1 LGVGIGTACRTIQG
15 RSKNLRI
22 REQTLDSTAPE
33 LAGFAVPKPGDFG
46 RKWYTLKGYGWIQKW
61 RFTWLRLQYP
71 KGFWKTCDEGLMAF
85 GMAALFI
92 VGERLEITGEQIVQ
106 VIKRA
111 RNPANFWPEV
121 NSPQKRMAA
130 GAGPFRVLEVF
141 S

>member
-1 LGVGIGTACRTIQG
+1 
-15 RSKNLRI
+15 
-22 REQTLDSTAPE
+22 
-33 LAGFAVPKPGDFG
+33 
-46 RKWYTLKGYGWIQKW
+46 
-61 RFTWLRLQYP
+61 
-71 KGFWKTCDEGLMAF
+71 MAF